1 MRRRL
6 DDLGLGGM
14 LGITLGSHTSSLI
27 PGHNQRFSKIT
38 VGNTGS
44 RASR

>member
-6 DDLGLGGM
+6 DGLGLGGM
-14 LGITLGSHTSSLI
+14 HGITVGSDTSSLLL
-27 PGHNQRFSKIT
+27 GHNQRFGKIT

-44 RASR
+44 HAS